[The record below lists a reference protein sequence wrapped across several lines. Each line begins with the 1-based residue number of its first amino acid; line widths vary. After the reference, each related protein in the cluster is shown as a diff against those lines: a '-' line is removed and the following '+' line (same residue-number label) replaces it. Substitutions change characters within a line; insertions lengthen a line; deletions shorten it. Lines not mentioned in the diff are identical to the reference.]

1 MPQGLEI
8 DREQNLNGT
17 MAAYAEQVLIS
28 TGKDD
33 WSSNIE
39 DDDDAVLQRE
49 LKGMLGRDG
58 KFSNVAFT
66 LQNNI
71 EPPLTVR

>member
-1 MPQGLEI
+1 MPQGLGI

-58 KFSNVAFT
+58 KFSNVAYT